1 MAIPNPTVKF
11 TYEDY
16 LNAPEDKR
24 YELLDGELVP
34 IPTPGERHQ
43 SISILLG
50 SKLVQFA
57 YENSLGRVYHAP
69 FDVVLSD
76 VDVIQPDL
84 LFVSNE
90 RCHIITPANIQG
102 APDLVV
108 EILSLSTAERDKTFK
123 RALYANHGVNEIL
136 DGGPHRKRHNSP
148 VARRAR
154 IRGRGYLR
162 RRSDLDFADLA
173 RLQGAYRRPILRGLQ
188 CQGLAASKGHIGSS
202 FIALTVMNLGMCMS
216 EEKKEHAST
225 GLNPLHCAKITGSL
239 PMNSMKFGG

>member
-1 MAIPNPTVKF
+1 MTIPNPIIKF

-16 LNAPEDKR
+16 LNAPEVKR
-24 YELLDGELVP
+24 YERLDGELVP

-76 VDVIQPDL
+76 VDVVQPDL

-90 RCHIITPANIQG
+90 RGYIITPANIQG

-108 EILSLSTAERDKTFK
+108 EILSSSTAERDRTFK
-123 RALYANHGVNEIL
+123 RTLYARHRVKEYWMVDTIAKDITVLLLGERGYEVVDTYGEGEIL
-136 DGGPHRKRHNSP
+136 ISP
-148 VARRAR
+148 T
-154 IRGRGYLR
+154 
-162 RRSDLDFADLA
+162 
-173 RLQGAYRRPILRGLQ
+173 LQGFTLN
-188 CQGLAASKGHIGSS
+188 IGDL
-202 FIALTVMNLGMCMS
+202 F
-216 EEKKEHAST
+216 
-225 GLNPLHCAKITGSL
+225 
-239 PMNSMKFGG
+239 